1 MIFRT
6 NVLDLFVVLASVTSA
21 VERRPQIAVTEPL
34 EVVVR
39 PLFGKNSCRSLPVA
53 VTEPLEVAVGPQ
65 FGKNSYR
72 NLPVAVTEPLE
83 VAVRP
88 LFGKNSCHSLPVAV
102 TEPLEVVVRALF
114 GQKSSE
120 KLTPNQRRSQI
131 DINRQKKAVTQHT
144 VHVTAHCK

>member
-6 NVLDLFVVLASVTSA
+6 NVLNIWSA
-21 VERRPQIAVTEPL
+21 TLRRRLLVAVTEPL

-39 PLFGKNSCRSLPVA
+39 PLFGKNSCRNLPVA
-53 VTEPLEVAVGPQ
+53 VTAPLEVVVRPQ

-72 NLPVAVTEPLE
+72 D
-83 VAVRP
+83 
-88 LFGKNSCHSLPVAV
+88 LPVAV

-131 DINRQKKAVTQHT
+131 DKKRL
-144 VHVTAHCK
+144 